1 MSNALRQPA
10 RRNDP
15 VGQEL
20 AGAAEAYAA
29 RNPKSAALYASAQ
42 RVMPGGNTRSALHF
56 DPFPL
61 YVARSHDATIVDADG
76 HAYVD
81 ALGEFTAGLY
91 GHSHPVVVNAVREAL
106 DQGFSNGAPGAQ
118 EVRLAELMCSRFPSV
133 ETIRF
138 CNSGTEANLYALTLA
153 KIATGRQKVLAF
165 CGAYHGGVFVFADGG
180 HPMNVPFDFE
190 LARYNDVEGVEAI
203 FERCRDELAAVIVE
217 PVMSNGGCIPATP
230 EFLATLRHR
239 CSESGAL
246 LIFDEVVSSRMGG
259 GGLQGR
265 TGVLPDLTSFGKY
278 LGAGFSFGAFGGKR
292 GVMSL
297 MDPTRPDSLPHAGT
311 FNNNVFS
318 MAAGAAA
325 LSEVFTPER
334 AEALFA
340 DGEALRMRLNAAL
353 AGHGIPARFVGLGS
367 IMNIH
372 FTLRPISC
380 PEDAIGPDKRLYA
393 LFHFD
398 LMEAGVYAARRGQ
411 INLSLPMGAAE
422 LRAIVEA
429 VERFAQRRQGLFST
443 PGACRVDARDM
454 L

>member
-1 MSNALRQPA
+1 MSNALRQPVK
-10 RRNDP
+10 RNDP
-15 VGQEL
+15 IGQEL
-20 AGAAEAYAA
+20 AGAVEAYAA

-76 HAYVD
+76 HAYLD

-91 GHSHPVVVNAVREAL
+91 GHSHPVVLKAVREAL
-106 DQGFSNGAPGAQ
+106 DQGFSNGAPGAH

-153 KIATGRQKVLAF
+153 KIVTARQKVLVF
-165 CGAYHGGVFVFADGG
+165 SGAYHGGVFVFADGG
-180 HPMNVPFDFE
+180 HAMNLPFDWE
-190 LARYNDVEGVEAI
+190 LARYNDVASAEAI
-203 FERCRDELAAVIVE
+203 FDRCGHELAAVIVE
-217 PVMSNGGCIPATP
+217 PVMSNGGCIPATL
-230 EFLATLRHR
+230 EFLGTVRRR
-239 CSESGAL
+239 CSDSGAL
-246 LIFDEVVSSRMGG
+246 LVFDEVVSSRMGG

-265 TGVLPDLTSFGKY
+265 TGVLPDLTTFGKY
-278 LGAGFSFGAFGGKR
+278 LGAGFSFGAFGGR
-292 GVMSL
+292 RSVMSL
-297 MDPTRPDSLPHAGT
+297 MDPTRADALPHAGT

-325 LSEVFTPER
+325 LSEVFTPAR
-334 AEALFA
+334 AEALFE
-340 DGEALRMRLNAAL
+340 DGEALRERLNATL
-353 AGHGIPARFVGLGS
+353 DEHGIAARFLGLGS

-380 PEDAIGPDKRLYA
+380 PEDAIGPDRRLYA

-398 LMEAGVYAARRGQ
+398 MMEAGVYAARRGQ

-422 LRAIVEA
+422 FDTIVDA
-429 VERFAQRRQGLFST
+429 VERFAQRRHGLLSSL
-443 PGACRVDARDM
+443 GM
-454 L
+454 EISS